1 MNSLLSST
9 VSSYGRSSGLDM
21 YANAPGDDSALPA
34 NTGARR
40 FGVAEQRR
48 CHAVNSERWTER
60 GTPPDTNK
68 AGQRD
73 QRLRSVPY
81 SPELARVWPLP
92 PGVGVAGGGAMLG
105 SSLLRRN
112 MSQKLSALLLLS
124 GLIWGLLL
132 LRYTFQQPGRQSS
145 AQLRQQ
151 ILELSHRYVRVL
163 SEESRQAAGPQGPSM
178 AGQAD
183 LKRTIAILLDDILQ
197 RLVKLEGKMDTAVN
211 GSLPNGTHAAGAVPA
226 PGPAPLALARHR
238 GQDTPPRRLQTRRP
252 ATPAPPPRRTETA
265 LRRRRTA
272 GSR

>member
-1 MNSLLSST
+1 
-9 VSSYGRSSGLDM
+9 
-21 YANAPGDDSALPA
+21 
-34 NTGARR
+34 
-40 FGVAEQRR
+40 
-48 CHAVNSERWTER
+48 
-60 GTPPDTNK
+60 
-68 AGQRD
+68 
-73 QRLRSVPY
+73 
-81 SPELARVWPLP
+81 
-92 PGVGVAGGGAMLG
+92 MLG

-163 SEESRQAAGPQGPSM
+163 SEESRQAAGPQGASM

-211 GSLPNGTHAAGAVPA
+211 GSLPNGTHAAGAPA
-226 PGPAPLALARHR
+226 PGPAPWPSPGTAARTH
-238 GQDTPPRRLQTRRP
+238 PRRLQTRRP
-252 ATPAPPPRRTETA
+252 ATPAPPRRTETA